1 MTTHEKYWYK
11 TTFEHCP
18 ACGRC
23 STYKERIHGL
33 PKPLTHEERHVTVE
47 TYDYCIEYGRM

>member
-1 MTTHEKYWYK
+1 MITHEKYWYK

-47 TYDYCIEYGRM
+47 TYDYCIEYGKM